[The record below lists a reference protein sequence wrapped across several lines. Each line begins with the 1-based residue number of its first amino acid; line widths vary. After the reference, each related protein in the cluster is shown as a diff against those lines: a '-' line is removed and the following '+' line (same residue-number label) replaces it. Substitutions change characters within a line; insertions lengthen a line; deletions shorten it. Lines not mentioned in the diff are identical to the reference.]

1 MEKSLLHKC
10 AERGDRWGQ
19 LVQSR
24 IQSVNDMHAADATY
38 HQQYRVNFRTH
49 KNIPSKRMT
58 GTGQPA
64 PRKGRPVSEA
74 QTAAFLKVARYL
86 QDNDDEQITLTD
98 LRQKMRQC
106 LLESG
111 HNVEPFTEKHL
122 RQKLEDHFGDTIIV
136 TCIRGKANVVT
147 FRSTAEK
154 ILKQFA
160 QNKEKDIEAEKLRQM
175 KTAALLLLSDIKSMD
190 ASKENYPSSSDIASL
205 DQNLTYLPP
214 SLELFLSTILR
225 NNKVCK
231 LKAASVGQALV
242 QAARP
247 KILSSPLQLGLGVEV
262 HHLFASK
269 YLVEH
274 MNKLG
279 FCLSYA
285 EVKRYEQSAALSHG
299 TDLEGVATN
308 SCIQFVADN
317 VDHNIKTLDRTGTF
331 HGMGMAAA
339 VTPAIRS
346 SRSIKRDETA
356 TAEHV
361 KAVGRI
367 PLKVFNSPTTELKL
381 IIAYELLNKSSTVV
395 SSLTDLLWK
404 ISWLLRSPRPG

>member
-1 MEKSLLHKC
+1 M
-10 AERGDRWGQ
+10 
-19 LVQSR
+19 
-24 IQSVNDMHAADATY
+24 
-38 HQQYRVNFRTH
+38 
-49 KNIPSKRMT
+49 
-58 GTGQPA
+58 
-64 PRKGRPVSEA
+64 
-74 QTAAFLKVARYL
+74 ARYL

-98 LRQKMRQC
+98 PRQKMRQC

-160 QNKEKDIEAEKLRQM
+160 QNKEKDIEAEKLRLI
-175 KTAALLLLSDIKSMD
+175 KTAALLLFSDIKSMD

-205 DQNLTYLPP
+205 DQNQAYLPP

-225 NNKVCK
+225 NKKDCK
-231 LKAASVGQALV
+231 LKTASIGQALV

-247 KILSSPLQLGLGVEV
+247 KILLSPLQLGLGVDV
-262 HHLFASK
+262 HHLSASK

-274 MNKLG
+274 LKKLG

-317 VDHNIKTLDRTGTF
+317 VDHNIRTLDGTGTF

-339 VTPAIRS
+339 VTPTIRS
-346 SRSIKRDETA
+346 RRSIKRDETA

-367 PLKVFNSPTTELKL
+367 PLKLFFF
-381 IIAYELLNKSSTVV
+381 
-395 SSLTDLLWK
+395 LTHPQQ
-404 ISWLLRSPRPG
+404 S